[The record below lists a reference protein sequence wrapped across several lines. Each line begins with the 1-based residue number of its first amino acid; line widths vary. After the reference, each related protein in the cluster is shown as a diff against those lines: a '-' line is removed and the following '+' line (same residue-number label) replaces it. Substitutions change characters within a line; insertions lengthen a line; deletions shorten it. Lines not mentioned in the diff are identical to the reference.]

1 LAIATCTRASRPS
14 RIYISHDVVFD
25 EDLFPFSKLH
35 DNAGARLTSEILL
48 IPPTLLPSNSGIVSN
63 GVPVTD
69 FHTSDQPNVVSG
81 DNSNMQHAEINPDH
95 TLVLQ
100 DAAPTSTPASEGGD
114 HMQLA
119 AESDESVPATTTASD
134 ATIHEPATEAHDAP
148 EQIHPATEAHDALAT
163 IQGPTT
169 GPATETRRPGTRL
182 SKEICQPRVYKDG
195 TIRYDR
201 FGLFTASGEPQ
212 FLQEALEDKNWKHA
226 MDLKYSALMKNKTW
240 HLVPPQKGR
249 NVIDCKW
256 VYKIK
261 RKADGSLDR
270 YKARLVAKG
279 FEQRHELDY
288 KEMFSPVVKPATIRT
303 ILSLAVSKGWSLSS
317 MLFSMAN

>member
-1 LAIATCTRASRPS
+1 MLFLVTTVTCS
-14 RIYISHDVVFD
+14 
-25 EDLFPFSKLH
+25 
-35 DNAGARLTSEILL
+35 
-48 IPPTLLPSNSGIVSN
+48 
-63 GVPVTD
+63 
-69 FHTSDQPNVVSG
+69 
-81 DNSNMQHAEINPDH
+81 MQHAEINTDH

-114 HMQLA
+114 HRQLA
-119 AESDESVPATTTASD
+119 AEPDESVLAMTTAPD
-134 ATIHEPATEAHDAP
+134 AAIH
-148 EQIHPATEAHDALAT
+148 EQIHPATEVDAPAT

-182 SKEICQPRVYKDG
+182 SKGIRQPRVYKDG

-201 FGLFTASGEPQ
+201 LGLFTASGEPQ

-226 MDLKYSALMKNKTW
+226 MDLEYSALMKNRTW

-261 RKADGSLDR
+261 RKADESLDR

-279 FEQRHELDY
+279 FKQRHGLDY
-288 KEMFSPVVKPATIRT
+288 EETFSPVVKPATIRT
-303 ILSLAVSKGWSLSS
+303 ILSLAISKGWSLRQLNVQNAFLHGKLEERFIFVNHLV
-317 MLFSMAN
+317 MKTRRNHNMYAGLIRHSMA